1 MAPEPRRF
9 HGRRLARPLTQR
21 RKELIE
27 HLLPRLRIALPEA
40 GTLDPPL
47 LDPTALF
54 VPPRKQ
60 VWLEIGFGGGEH
72 LAWQAERHP
81 EIGFVGCE
89 PFLNGLASLLTMIDE
104 KQLTNVRLHPDD
116 ARLLLA
122 RLAPRSINRCFILFP
137 DPWPKAR
144 HKKRR
149 IVSTETLDWLGQA
162 MADNA
167 ELRLASDD
175 ADYVEHMLE
184 VTTAHP
190 AFRPKRIGE
199 ESAAR
204 PEDWPPTRYE
214 EKARAKGAACR
225 FLIFER
231 IPRN

>member
-40 GTLDPPL
+40 GTLDPRTL
-47 LDPTALF
+47 FDP
-54 VPPRKQ
+54 PCSQ

-89 PFLNGLASLLTMIDE
+89 PFLNGLASLLTAIDE
-104 KQLTNVRLHPDD
+104 KPLANVRLHPDD
-116 ARLLLA
+116 ARLLMA
-122 RLAPRSINRCFILFP
+122 RLAPRSIERCFILFP

-149 IVSTETLDWLGQA
+149 IVSTETLDWLAHA
-162 MADNA
+162 MTDGA

-175 ADYVEHMLE
+175 AGYVAHMLE
-184 VTTAHP
+184 VATAHP
-190 AFRPKRIGE
+190 AFAALRVGE
-199 ESAAR
+199 ESAHR
-204 PEDWPPTRYE
+204 PDDWPPTRYE
-214 EKARAKGAACR
+214 QKALKKYAACR
-225 FLIFER
+225 FLIFKR
-231 IPRN
+231 LPRN